1 MNYTFYRIYSKNP
14 DVTECYIGST
24 KDFHKRKIN
33 HKSTCNNINSDHYNT
48 KIYEYMRNNGGFEEF
63 EIEIIDIIKFSKS
76 DRLWHE
82 RKLIEMYRPTLNII
96 KPIITNIEKE
106 QDLKKCMSQYSQTHK
121 LKIKEQQKQYYKN
134 NLTKKNEYNKKYQMC
149 HSDSLKEYR
158 HQYYL
163 KKKEEKL
170 SQSLLAPV
178 P

>member
-24 KDFHKRKIN
+24 KDFHTRIIG
-33 HKSTCNNINSDHYNT
+33 HKSMCNNKNSRHYNT

-76 DRLWHE
+76 DRLSHE
-82 RKLIEMYRPTLNII
+82 RKLMELFGATLNSIL
-96 KPIITNIEKE
+96 PIISSEE
-106 QDLKKCMSQYSQTHK
+106 QRQKYIKNGTQYRQTHV
-121 LKIKEQQKQYYKN
+121 EQIRV
-134 NLTKKNEYNKKYQMC
+134 YNSTYM
-149 HSDSLKEYR
+149 KEYR
-158 HQYYL
+158 LNNADKINERKRQYKL
-163 KKKEEKL
+163 RKKEEKL